1 MHQLSPRPEPPR
13 SPSPYHV
20 TTRQRAGEID
30 GDRYSITHT
39 AARQRQLERRR
50 DRPGARQRPKP
61 AGKGEPHACWHH
73 GRARQQR
80 QDGAR
85 HEAISSSF
93 DEQSRPPGRHASFSL
108 CSLPRSLPP
117 RASSACRVSCLSL
130 THARPARW
138 LLARRLA
145 RAGCF
150 RLADPLLLRVPSE
163 GLTELTHGIKRL
175 KERSPVE

>member
-1 MHQLSPRPEPPR
+1 MHQLRPRPGR
-13 SPSPYHV
+13 RRHAMSQL
-20 TTRQRAGEID
+20 TARQRAG
-30 GDRYSITHT
+30 GNRRRSHTHT
-39 AARQRQLERRR
+39 AARQRQLESRR
-50 DRPGARQRPKP
+50 DRPGARQPKA

-93 DEQSRPPGRHASFSL
+93 DEQFPPTRHASFYL